1 MKHLILFF
9 SKIIN
14 ENLNQIKLNHFRY
27 KLNFSNTHLGWNKAS
42 DTLVPATLFSLL
54 KYHLSL
60 RKGLSS
66 SFLGVLSGYASDP
79 AEKALLLK
87 ISKSDAEYKKWKADE
102 FGIIDI
108 MKRMASLKVDS
119 SVLCFHLKPLQPRYL
134 GTMLLETYTYSKTL

>member
-1 MKHLILFF
+1 MKEFQIQLI
-9 SKIIN
+9 
-14 ENLNQIKLNHFRY
+14 
-27 KLNFSNTHLGWNKAS
+27 FSNTYPGWNKAS
-42 DTLVPATLFSLL
+42 DTLVPATLFNLL

-79 AEKALLLK
+79 EEKALLIK

-102 FGIIDI
+102 FGVIDI
-108 MKRMASLKVDS
+108 MKRMPSLKVDS

-134 GTMLLETYTYSKTL
+134 GNILSETYKYTII

>member
-1 MKHLILFF
+1 M
-9 SKIIN
+9 
-14 ENLNQIKLNHFRY
+14 
-27 KLNFSNTHLGWNKAS
+27 
-42 DTLVPATLFSLL
+42 
-54 KYHLSL
+54 SL

-108 MKRMASLKVDS
+108 MKRMPSLKVDS
-119 SVLCFHLKPLQPRYL
+119 SVLCFHLKPLQARYL
-134 GTMLLETYTYSKTL
+134 GDVLLEKYTYSKTLYIYICIYIYIYIYIFQDL

>member
-9 SKIIN
+9 SEMIN
-14 ENLNQIKLNHFRY
+14 EIIHLNQINIKTFIFKLI
-27 KLNFSNTHLGWNKAS
+27 FSNTYPGWNKAS
-42 DTLVPATLFSLL
+42 DTLVPATLFNLL

-108 MKRMASLKVDS
+108 MKRMPSLKVDS
-119 SVLCFHLKPLQPRYL
+119 SVLCFHLKPLQPRY
-134 GTMLLETYTYSKTL
+134 

>member
-1 MKHLILFF
+1 M
-9 SKIIN
+9 
-14 ENLNQIKLNHFRY
+14 
-27 KLNFSNTHLGWNKAS
+27 
-42 DTLVPATLFSLL
+42 
-54 KYHLSL
+54 SL

-108 MKRMASLKVDS
+108 MKRMPSLKVDS
-119 SVLCFHLKPLQPRYL
+119 SVLCFHLKPLLPRYIGDIFS
-134 GTMLLETYTYSKTL
+134 GTHTYSKTFYI